1 MTAMGPPHLGQSQC
15 GVGSL
20 AREAWDSACA
30 KVTIPGGGF
39 KTRVGFCRR
48 FEVVKQLE
56 GRICGDKEKNS
67 E

>member
-1 MTAMGPPHLGQSQC
+1 MIYLTRQFSVILS
-15 GVGSL
+15 
-20 AREAWDSACA
+20 RACA

-39 KTRVGFCRR
+39 KTRVEFCHR